1 MTIGSCSLNWLHRKH
16 HTSTANSCI
25 CRPDTVISTI
35 FMTMYVWAKVLCS
48 HHLLSVVAYKIN
60 DIVCIDIRLIGKR
73 VDNILASDEVVC
85 DKANGAI

>member
-1 MTIGSCSLNWLHRKH
+1 
-16 HTSTANSCI
+16 
-25 CRPDTVISTI
+25 
-35 FMTMYVWAKVLCS
+35 MTMYVWAKVLCS